1 MRPYRASGLAF
12 ALLACA
18 GQAPLALGPEKP
30 ALAIA
35 SPSVV
40 AAPLVSAA
48 PASLAAPRAEPGTQ
62 AASAVPEVL
71 PVSLGD
77 IGKSGPVQVLATS
90 SSGAWLALCDAD
102 AKTAS
107 LVLGSGLGESIDE
120 LLAQDPSGRYVVSA
134 RDGVA
139 TLVDTRLGTR
149 VDLSALGADV
159 RRVRA
164 DYAEHRTLSF
174 DAHGQHLAYLRK
186 LAQASQL
193 VVRSLPDGAEQV
205 VSAGP
210 GEVFR
215 LKLSAD
221 ARYVTFDALRE
232 DSNHNGKLDWPAPEE
247 PARKNACEKPNL
259 PKFRSFAYQGRGDA
273 LTRGVMSVQSGALRD
288 VPDLLTPLG
297 ANLLVR
303 EADGSLQLEQAGKRT
318 PFAPASCGARLLF
331 ADAER
336 GLVVATCA
344 PPLPKKKPHAPTPPP
359 SGKREVWLFASGYA
373 KNLQRELYETS
384 TDREAVTGARLVAI
398 YPGSESSLLDLERR
412 ELLPLTAGSRVV
424 ATNGAL
430 ALIWRDSDLYRY
442 DAVSKTEQRLAHGV
456 SKNPDLLQAGNT
468 VLLSPFVIVGCDAPA
483 LASPPQALA
492 VSSSGFV
499 LTGTVAPTADT
510 AGSPAIRTA
519 IQGPLHWVDAKVAP
533 PNGPPR

>member
-1 MRPYRASGLAF
+1 
-12 ALLACA
+12 
-18 GQAPLALGPEKP
+18 
-30 ALAIA
+30 
-35 SPSVV
+35 
-40 AAPLVSAA
+40 
-48 PASLAAPRAEPGTQ
+48 
-62 AASAVPEVL
+62 
-71 PVSLGD
+71 
-77 IGKSGPVQVLATS
+77 VQVLATS
-90 SSGAWLALCDAD
+90 SSGAWIALCDTA

-120 LLAQDPSGRYVVSA
+120 LLAQDASGRWVVIA
-134 RDGVA
+134 REGVA
-139 TLVDTRLGTR
+139 TLVDAVSGTR

-159 RRVRA
+159 RRARA

-174 DAHGQHLAYLRK
+174 DGNGQHLAYLRK
-186 LAQASQL
+186 EGHGSRV

-205 VSAGP
+205 VEAGA

-215 LKLSAD
+215 LKLSTD
-221 ARYVTFDALRE
+221 ARWVTFDALRV
-232 DSNHNGKLDWPAPEE
+232 DSNHNGKLDWPTPEE
-247 PARKNACEKPNL
+247 PARKNACEEPNL

-273 LTRGVMSVQSGALRD
+273 LTHGVVSVQAGILRD
-288 VPDLLTPLG
+288 LPELLTPLG

-303 EADGSLQLEQAGKRT
+303 EADGSLQLDQGGKRS
-318 PFAPASCGARLLF
+318 PFAPASCGARVLF

-344 PPLPKKKPHAPTPPP
+344 PPPPKKKPRGPTPPP

-384 TDREAVTGARLVAI
+384 TDRQASIGARLVPL
-398 YPGSESSLLDLERR
+398 YPGSDASLLDLERR
-412 ELLPLTAGSRVV
+412 ELLPLVAGSRVV
-424 ATNGAL
+424 ATHGTL

-456 SKNPDLLQAGNT
+456 LKNPDLLQAGST

-483 LASPPQALA
+483 LASPPHALA
-492 VSSSGFV
+492 VSSAGFV
-499 LTGTVAPTADT
+499 LTATPATDTPGPTPLR
-510 AGSPAIRTA
+510 GA

-533 PNGPPR
+533 AHGPTESSRR